1 MEGYKV
7 IKDFSFAEKGDVF
20 TKVEDLNLWEL
31 QKSEVVSDT
40 ETYTSMAFDSS
51 TMEELA
57 NKDYVIW
64 YSEEAEEDDNEDECE
79 CCCDKLEKVKEY
91 VNTLIDT
98 YTKDYVIWYSEEAEE
113 DDNEDECECCCDKLE
128 KVKEYVNTLI
138 DTYTKDYNELMKDY
152 NEGNVQQ
159 CVKVEAETVYHN
171 LNKVL
176 NSIKDLLDE

>member
-20 TKVEDLNLWEL
+20 TKVEDLNFLVAHGHRFGYMDRETSMIYTL
-31 QKSEVVSDT
+31 Q

-51 TMEELA
+51 TIEELA

-79 CCCDKLEKVKEY
+79 CCCNKLEKVKEY
-91 VNTLIDT
+91 VD
-98 YTKDYVIWYSEEAEE
+98 
-113 DDNEDECECCCDKLE
+113 
-128 KVKEYVNTLI
+128 TLI

>member
-7 IKDFSFAEKGDVF
+7 IKEFSFAEKGDVF

-31 QKSEVVSDT
+31 QKSET
-40 ETYTSMAFDSS
+40 KPEMETYTSMAFDSS
-51 TMEELA
+51 TMDELA
-57 NKDYVIW
+57 KKDYVFW
-64 YSEEAEEDDNEDECE
+64 YSEDENDC
-79 CCCDKLEKVKEY
+79 CVCDCCDKLEE
-91 VNTLIDT
+91 
-98 YTKDYVIWYSEEAEE
+98 
-113 DDNEDECECCCDKLE
+113 
-128 KVKEYVNTLI
+128 VKEYVNTLI

-159 CVKVEAETVYHN
+159 CVKVKAETVYHN

>member
-31 QKSEVVSDT
+31 QKSET
-40 ETYTSMAFDSS
+40 KPEMETYTSMVFDSS

-64 YSEEAEEDDNEDECE
+64 YSEEV
-79 CCCDKLEKVKEY
+79 EK
-91 VNTLIDT
+91 
-98 YTKDYVIWYSEEAEE
+98 

>member
-7 IKDFSFAEKGDVF
+7 IKEFSFAEKGDVF

-31 QKSEVVSDT
+31 QKSET
-40 ETYTSMAFDSS
+40 KPEMETYTSMAFDSS

-64 YSEEAEEDDNEDECE
+64 YSEEAEEN
-79 CCCDKLEKVKEY
+79 
-91 VNTLIDT
+91 
-98 YTKDYVIWYSEEAEE
+98 
-113 DDNEDECECCCDKLE
+113 DNEDECECCCDKLE

-138 DTYTKDYNELMKDY
+138 DTYTKDYNELVKDY

-159 CVKVEAETVYHN
+159 CVKVEAETAVSYTH
-171 LNKVL
+171 LTL
-176 NSIKDLLDE
+176 PTNSSV

>member
-7 IKDFSFAEKGDVF
+7 IKEFSFAEKGDVF
-20 TKVEDLNLWEL
+20 TEVKDLNLWEL
-31 QKSEVVSDT
+31 QKSET
-40 ETYTSMAFDSS
+40 KPEMETYTSMAFDSS

-64 YSEEAEEDDNEDECE
+64 YSEDE
-79 CCCDKLEKVKEY
+79 
-91 VNTLIDT
+91 N
-98 YTKDYVIWYSEEAEE
+98 

>member
-7 IKDFSFAEKGDVF
+7 IKEFSFAEKGDVF

-31 QKSEVVSDT
+31 QKSET
-40 ETYTSMAFDSS
+40 KPEMETYTSMAFDSS

-64 YSEEAEEDDNEDECE
+64 YSEEVEKDDNEDECE

-91 VNTLIDT
+91 VNI
-98 YTKDYVIWYSEEAEE
+98 
-113 DDNEDECECCCDKLE
+113 
-128 KVKEYVNTLI
+128 LI

>member
-31 QKSEVVSDT
+31 QKSEVESDSEVHT
-40 ETYTSMAFDSS
+40 TIVFDSS

-57 NKDYVIW
+57 NKEYVMLCD
-64 YSEEAEEDDNEDECE
+64 EDTEDANDCE

-98 YTKDYVIWYSEEAEE
+98 YA
-113 DDNEDECECCCDKLE
+113 
-128 KVKEYVNTLI
+128 
-138 DTYTKDYNELMKDY
+138 KDYNELMQDY

>member
-31 QKSEVVSDT
+31 QKSEVESDSEVHT
-40 ETYTSMAFDSS
+40 TIVFDSS

-57 NKDYVIW
+57 NKEYVMLCD
-64 YSEEAEEDDNEDECE
+64 EDTEDADDCE

-98 YTKDYVIWYSEEAEE
+98 YA
-113 DDNEDECECCCDKLE
+113 
-128 KVKEYVNTLI
+128 
-138 DTYTKDYNELMKDY
+138 KDYNELMQDY

>member
-31 QKSEVVSDT
+31 QKSEIESESEVHTTIV
-40 ETYTSMAFDSS
+40 FDSS

-57 NKDYVIW
+57 NKDYVMLCDED
-64 YSEEAEEDDNEDECE
+64 EENENECE

-98 YTKDYVIWYSEEAEE
+98 YA
-113 DDNEDECECCCDKLE
+113 
-128 KVKEYVNTLI
+128 
-138 DTYTKDYNELMKDY
+138 KDYNELMQDY

>member
-7 IKDFSFAEKGDVF
+7 IKEFSFAEKGDVF

-31 QKSEVVSDT
+31 QKSET
-40 ETYTSMAFDSS
+40 KPEMETYTSMAFDSS
-51 TMEELA
+51 TMDELA
-57 NKDYVIW
+57 KKDYVIW
-64 YSEEAEEDDNEDECE
+64 FNEDEND
-79 CCCDKLEKVKEY
+79 CCVCD
-91 VNTLIDT
+91 
-98 YTKDYVIWYSEEAEE
+98 
-113 DDNEDECECCCDKLE
+113 CCDKLE

-138 DTYTKDYNELMKDY
+138 DTYTKDYNELIKDY

-159 CVKVEAETVYHN
+159 CVRVEAETVYHN

>member
-7 IKDFSFAEKGDVF
+7 IKEFSFAEKGDVF

-31 QKSEVVSDT
+31 QKSET
-40 ETYTSMAFDSS
+40 KPEMETYTSMAFDSS
-51 TMEELA
+51 TMDELA
-57 NKDYVIW
+57 KKDYVIW
-64 YSEEAEEDDNEDECE
+64 FSEDKNDCCICD
-79 CCCDKLEKVKEY
+79 CCDKLEE
-91 VNTLIDT
+91 
-98 YTKDYVIWYSEEAEE
+98 
-113 DDNEDECECCCDKLE
+113 
-128 KVKEYVNTLI
+128 VKEYVNTLI

>member
-31 QKSEVVSDT
+31 QKSEVISDT

-64 YSEEAEEDDNEDECE
+64 YSEEAEEDN
-79 CCCDKLEKVKEY
+79 
-91 VNTLIDT
+91 
-98 YTKDYVIWYSEEAEE
+98 
-113 DDNEDECECCCDKLE
+113 NEDECECCCDKLE

-138 DTYTKDYNELMKDY
+138 DTYTKDYNELMKGY

>member
-31 QKSEVVSDT
+31 QKSET
-40 ETYTSMAFDSS
+40 KPEMETYTSMAFDSS
-51 TMEELA
+51 TMDELA
-57 NKDYVIW
+57 KKDYVIW
-64 YSEEAEEDDNEDECE
+64 FSEEAEEDDNEDECE
-79 CCCDKLEKVKEY
+79 R
-91 VNTLIDT
+91 
-98 YTKDYVIWYSEEAEE
+98 
-113 DDNEDECECCCDKLE
+113 CCDKLE

>member
-31 QKSEVVSDT
+31 QKSET
-40 ETYTSMAFDSS
+40 KPEMKTYTSIAFDSS

-64 YSEEAEEDDNEDECE
+64 YSEEV
-79 CCCDKLEKVKEY
+79 EK
-91 VNTLIDT
+91 
-98 YTKDYVIWYSEEAEE
+98 

>member
-7 IKDFSFAEKGDVF
+7 IKEFSFAEKGDVF

-31 QKSEVVSDT
+31 QKSET
-40 ETYTSMAFDSS
+40 KPEMETYTSMAFDSS
-51 TMEELA
+51 TMDELA
-57 NKDYVIW
+57 KKDYVIW
-64 YSEEAEEDDNEDECE
+64 FSEEAEEDDNEDECE
-79 CCCDKLEKVKEY
+79 R
-91 VNTLIDT
+91 
-98 YTKDYVIWYSEEAEE
+98 
-113 DDNEDECECCCDKLE
+113 CCDKLE

-152 NEGNVQQ
+152 NEGNMQQ

>member
-40 ETYTSMAFDSS
+40 EIYTSMAFDSS

-64 YSEEAEEDDNEDECE
+64 YGEDTEDEDDCE

-91 VNTLIDT
+91 I
-98 YTKDYVIWYSEEAEE
+98 S
-113 DDNEDECECCCDKLE
+113 
-128 KVKEYVNTLI
+128 TLI
-138 DTYTKDYNELMKDY
+138 DTYTKDYNKLMKDY

>member
-7 IKDFSFAEKGDVF
+7 IKEFSFAEKGDVF

-31 QKSEVVSDT
+31 QKSET
-40 ETYTSMAFDSS
+40 KPEMETYTSMAFDSS
-51 TMEELA
+51 TMDELA
-57 NKDYVIW
+57 KKDYVIW
-64 YSEEAEEDDNEDECE
+64 FSEEAEEDDNEDECE

-91 VNTLIDT
+91 VNTLID
-98 YTKDYVIWYSEEAEE
+98 I
-113 DDNEDECECCCDKLE
+113 
-128 KVKEYVNTLI
+128 
-138 DTYTKDYNELMKDY
+138 YTKDYNELMKDY

>member
-7 IKDFSFAEKGDVF
+7 IKEFSFAEKGDVF

-31 QKSEVVSDT
+31 QKSET
-40 ETYTSMAFDSS
+40 KPEMETYTSMSFDSS
-51 TMEELA
+51 TMDELA
-57 NKDYVIW
+57 KKDYVIW
-64 YSEEAEEDDNEDECE
+64 FSEEAEEDDNEDECE
-79 CCCDKLEKVKEY
+79 R
-91 VNTLIDT
+91 
-98 YTKDYVIWYSEEAEE
+98 
-113 DDNEDECECCCDKLE
+113 CCDKLE

>member
-7 IKDFSFAEKGDVF
+7 IKEFSFAEKGDVF

-31 QKSEVVSDT
+31 QKSET
-40 ETYTSMAFDSS
+40 KPEMETYTSMAFDSS
-51 TMEELA
+51 TMNELA
-57 NKDYVIW
+57 KKDYVIW
-64 YSEEAEEDDNEDECE
+64 FSEEAEEDDNEDKCE
-79 CCCDKLEKVKEY
+79 R
-91 VNTLIDT
+91 
-98 YTKDYVIWYSEEAEE
+98 
-113 DDNEDECECCCDKLE
+113 CCDKLE

>member
-31 QKSEVVSDT
+31 QKSEVI
-40 ETYTSMAFDSS
+40 
-51 TMEELA
+51 
-57 NKDYVIW
+57 YVIW
-64 YSEEAEEDDNEDECE
+64 YSEEVEKDNNEDECE
-79 CCCDKLEKVKEY
+79 CCC
-91 VNTLIDT
+91 N
-98 YTKDYVIWYSEEAEE
+98 
-113 DDNEDECECCCDKLE
+113 KLE

>member
-7 IKDFSFAEKGDVF
+7 IKDFSFAGKGDVF
-20 TKVEDLNLWEL
+20 IKVEDLNLWEL
-31 QKSEVVSDT
+31 QKSE
-40 ETYTSMAFDSS
+40 
-51 TMEELA
+51 LA
-57 NKDYVIW
+57 NKYYVIW
-64 YSEEAEEDDNEDECE
+64 YSEEAQEDDECE

-98 YTKDYVIWYSEEAEE
+98 YI
-113 DDNEDECECCCDKLE
+113 
-128 KVKEYVNTLI
+128 
-138 DTYTKDYNELMKDY
+138 KDYNELMKDY

>member
-31 QKSEVVSDT
+31 QKSET
-40 ETYTSMAFDSS
+40 KPEMETYTSMAFDSS

-79 CCCDKLEKVKEY
+79 R
-91 VNTLIDT
+91 
-98 YTKDYVIWYSEEAEE
+98 
-113 DDNEDECECCCDKLE
+113 CCDKLE

>member
-20 TKVEDLNLWEL
+20 TKDEDVNLWEL
-31 QKSEVVSDT
+31 QKSEVISDT

-64 YSEEAEEDDNEDECE
+64 YSEEVEKDDNEDECE

-91 VNTLIDT
+91 VNTSIDT
-98 YTKDYVIWYSEEAEE
+98 YV
-113 DDNEDECECCCDKLE
+113 
-128 KVKEYVNTLI
+128 
-138 DTYTKDYNELMKDY
+138 
-152 NEGNVQQ
+152 
-159 CVKVEAETVYHN
+159 
-171 LNKVL
+171 
-176 NSIKDLLDE
+176 

>member
-20 TKVEDLNLWEL
+20 TKVEDLKLWEL

-64 YSEEAEEDDNEDECE
+64 YSEEAQEG
-79 CCCDKLEKVKEY
+79 V
-91 VNTLIDT
+91 
-98 YTKDYVIWYSEEAEE
+98 
-113 DDNEDECECCCDKLE
+113 DECECCCDKLE

>member
-64 YSEEAEEDDNEDECE
+64 YSEEAQ
-79 CCCDKLEKVKEY
+79 KSVG
-91 VNTLIDT
+91 
-98 YTKDYVIWYSEEAEE
+98 
-113 DDNEDECECCCDKLE
+113 
-128 KVKEYVNTLI
+128 EYVNTLI

>member
-7 IKDFSFAEKGDVF
+7 IKEFSFAEKGDVF

-31 QKSEVVSDT
+31 QKSET
-40 ETYTSMAFDSS
+40 KPEMETYTSMAFDSS

-79 CCCDKLEKVKEY
+79 R
-91 VNTLIDT
+91 
-98 YTKDYVIWYSEEAEE
+98 
-113 DDNEDECECCCDKLE
+113 CCDKLE

>member
-7 IKDFSFAEKGDVF
+7 IKEFSFAEKGDVF

-31 QKSEVVSDT
+31 QKSKTKPEM

-51 TMEELA
+51 TMDELA
-57 NKDYVIW
+57 KKDYVIW
-64 YSEEAEEDDNEDECE
+64 FSEEV
-79 CCCDKLEKVKEY
+79 EK
-91 VNTLIDT
+91 
-98 YTKDYVIWYSEEAEE
+98 

>member
-7 IKDFSFAEKGDVF
+7 IKDFSFAKKGDVF

-31 QKSEVVSDT
+31 QKSEVISDT

-64 YSEEAEEDDNEDECE
+64 YGEEVEKDNNEDECE
-79 CCCDKLEKVKEY
+79 CRC
-91 VNTLIDT
+91 N
-98 YTKDYVIWYSEEAEE
+98 
-113 DDNEDECECCCDKLE
+113 KLE

-138 DTYTKDYNELMKDY
+138 DTYTKDYNELMKYY